1 MKPLC
6 GLLIL
11 VFLLSVRFTYGQ
23 GENNSA
29 LEQKISI
36 EAHQESIASILDK
49 LALQAKVYFSYDPTV
64 VGAER
69 RKDALFTNKS
79 IGEILDILFEGRF
92 TYRMLDNQIV
102 ITAPDSTSDAWQKGT
117 EEQGLSPLIT
127 FRGKVLDHDHKDALP
142 YTSISVLQTN
152 LGTISNTDGDFELK
166 LPGSM
171 IRDTVVVSCMGYK
184 PFRLPVS
191 EITAQPVTIYLW
203 PANIQLQEI
212 KVVYI
217 SPQEI
222 LKRVQSKITL
232 NYPIKP
238 EIMTSFY
245 REVLKQDKDYIDVAE
260 AVMDIRKAPYDDLL
274 AEDKVKFIKGRK
286 SLNVKHFQ
294 FVDFKI
300 QGGPYYI
307 TRLDVV
313 KTVDSFMDPEYSPYY
328 KYNLDEVID
337 YDDRLTYVISFKPK
351 EKVDQVYY
359 MGKLYVDMSSFA
371 LVKAEFEMSREGLKF
386 ARESLIQKKP
396 HDLMVRPVRVLYQVS
411 YRRSDTQWH
420 LSNARASINFRVKSK
435 KDKVNSLFHS
445 VSELLVTDIKP
456 DEGTRFK
463 RTELFSSKDIF
474 TEMINNYDDN
484 FWENYNTIV
493 PSEDLRNALKKYYQE
508 NDTLFNTSSRNWK

>member
-1 MKPLC
+1 MKHLC
-6 GLLIL
+6 GLLII
-11 VFLLSVRFTYGQ
+11 VLLLPVSFAYGQ

-29 LEQKISI
+29 LEQKVTI
-36 EAHQESIASILDK
+36 EAHQQSIAWILDK
-49 LALQAKVYFSYDPTV
+49 IALQAKVYFSYDPSLV
-64 VGAER
+64 KAD
-69 RKDALFTNKS
+69 RKIDALFTSKT
-79 IGEILDILFEGRF
+79 IHEILDAVLEGPF

-102 ITAPDSTSDAWQKGT
+102 ITTPDSLPVASPKGA
-117 EEQGLSPLIT
+117 GDSGASHILL
-127 FRGKVLDHDHKDALP
+127 FRGKLLDHDHKEQVP
-142 YTSISVLQTN
+142 YASISVLRNN
-152 LGTISNTDGDFELK
+152 LGTISNIDGDFELK
-166 LPGSM
+166 LPDTM
-171 IRDTVVVSCMGYK
+171 IHDTVVVSCMGYK

-191 EITAQPVTIYLW
+191 QITPEPVTIYLW

-222 LKRVQSKITL
+222 LKRVQSKVTL
-232 NYPIKP
+232 NYPVKP
-238 EIMTSFY
+238 ETMTSFY
-245 REVLKQDKDYIDVAE
+245 REVLRQDNQYIDVAE
-260 AVMDIRKAPYDDLL
+260 AVMDIHKASYEDLL

-286 SLNVKHFQ
+286 SLNVKPFHY
-294 FVDFKI
+294 VDFKI

-328 KYNLDEVID
+328 KYSLDEVID

-351 EKVDQVYY
+351 EKAQGVYY

-411 YRRSDTQWH
+411 YRHSDTQWH

-435 KDKVNSLFHS
+435 TEKVNSLFSS

-456 DEGTRFK
+456 EEGTRYK
-463 RTELFSSKDIF
+463 RNELFSSKDIF
-474 TEMINNYDDN
+474 TEMVNNYDDN
-484 FWENYNTIV
+484 FWEDYNTIV
-493 PSEDLRNALKKYYQE
+493 PSEDLREALKKYYEE
-508 NDTLFNTSSRNWK
+508 NDTLFNTASGNRK

>member
-1 MKPLC
+1 MRPIC

-11 VFLLSVRFTYGQ
+11 VFLLSVRFSYGQ

-29 LEQKISI
+29 LEQKVSI
-36 EAHQESIASILDK
+36 EAHQESIATILDK
-49 LALQAKVYFSYDPTV
+49 IALQARVYFSYDPSL
-64 VGAER
+64 VGADR
-69 RKDALFTNKS
+69 IVDVQFTSRS
-79 IGEILDILFEGRF
+79 IREILDALLQDHF
-92 TYRMLDNQIV
+92 TYRVLDNQV
-102 ITAPDSTSDAWQKGT
+102 IITSPDSTADSHPVRLPDQD
-117 EEQGLSPLIT
+117 LSRLLILK
-127 FRGKVLDHDHKDALP
+127 GKVLDHDQKDALP
-142 YTSISVLQTN
+142 YASISVMQTN
-152 LGTISNTDGDFELK
+152 MGTISNIDGDFELK
-166 LPGSM
+166 LPATMMG
-171 IRDTVVVSCMGYK
+171 DTVMVSCMGYK

-191 EITAQPVTIYLW
+191 KITPEPVTIYLW

-212 KVVYI
+212 KVVYL

-222 LKRVQSKITL
+222 LRRVQSKVTL
-232 NYPIKP
+232 NYPVKP

-245 REVLKQDKDYIDVAE
+245 REVLRQDKDYIDVAE
-260 AVMDIRKAPYDDLL
+260 AVMDIRKASYNDLL
-274 AEDKVKFIKGRK
+274 ADDKVKFIKGRK

-294 FVDFKI
+294 YVDFKI

-313 KTVDSFMDPEYSPYY
+313 KMVDSFMDPAYSPYY
-328 KYNLDEVID
+328 RYDLDEVID

-351 EKVDQVYY
+351 EKAEGVYY

-396 HDLMVRPVRVLYQVS
+396 HDLMVRPVKVLYQVS
-411 YRRSDTQWH
+411 YRRSDTRWH

-435 KDKVNSLFHS
+435 KERVNSLFHS

-456 DEGTRFK
+456 DEGERFK
-463 RTELFSSKDIF
+463 RNELFNSKDIF

-484 FWENYNTIV
+484 FWGDYNTIV
-493 PSEDLRNALKKYYQE
+493 PSEDLRNALKKYYEE
-508 NDTLFNTSSRNWK
+508 NETLFNTSSKDVK

>member
-1 MKPLC
+1 MKPIC
-6 GLLIL
+6 GLLL
-11 VFLLSVRFTYGQ
+11 VVFLLSVRFSYGQ

-29 LEQKISI
+29 LDQKVSI

-49 LALQAKVYFSYDPTV
+49 MALQAKVYFSYDPSLI
-64 VGAER
+64 GAD
-69 RKDALFTNKS
+69 RKIDAMFTGKS
-79 IGEILDILFEGRF
+79 IREILDALLQGHF
-92 TYRMLDNQIV
+92 TYRLLDNQIV
-102 ITAPDSTSDAWQKGT
+102 ITVPDSGQKELT
-117 EEQGLSPLIT
+117 DQGLSHLVI
-127 FRGKVLDHDHKDALP
+127 FKGKVMDHDQKDPLP

-152 LGTISNTDGDFELK
+152 IGTISNSDGEFELK
-166 LPGSM
+166 LPGTM
-171 IRDTVVVSCMGYK
+171 LRDTVLVSCLGYK
-184 PFRLPVS
+184 PLRMPVS
-191 EITAQPVTIYLW
+191 AITAEPVTIYLW

-212 KVVYI
+212 KVVYL

-222 LKRVQSKITL
+222 LRRVQSKVPL
-232 NYPIKP
+232 NYPVKP

-245 REVLKQDKDYIDVAE
+245 REVLKQDDDYIDVAE
-260 AVMDIRKAPYDDLL
+260 AVMDIRKASYDDLL

-328 KYNLDEVID
+328 KYDLDEVVD
-337 YDDRLTYVISFKPK
+337 YDDRPTYVIRFKPK
-351 EKVDQVYY
+351 EKADQVYY

-396 HDLMVRPVRVLYQVS
+396 HDLMVRPVRVSYQVS

-420 LSNARASINFRVKSK
+420 LSNARASIKFRVKSK
-435 KDKVNSLFHS
+435 KDKVNSLFYS

-463 RTELFSSKDIF
+463 RNELFNSKDIF
-474 TEMINNYDDN
+474 TEMINKYDDN
-484 FWENYNTIV
+484 FWGDYNTIV
-493 PSEDLRNALKKYYQE
+493 PSEELRNALKRYYEE
-508 NDTLFNTSSRNWK
+508 NDTLFNTSSRDLK